1 MIFSLILLSLSNMN
15 YIKRIIV
22 SIVIAT
28 IISPVF
34 STISAQSF
42 DQANVKVRVAERVQL
57 MNDYI
62 SYMADKKNNYETRQ
76 YYRKKAL
83 PLFIG
88 KGYKYISDGIE
99 KDGVLMQTTSTNNG
113 NVKTQLIRNYF
124 SKLIDLKYSDI
135 KITST
140 KAANIK
146 VSDLKKIGREENGNY
161 IYECTCEYEQYF
173 YGYRDGKLVYKD
185 KTTKR
190 ISCRVEVEETEDGV
204 ETIIRLGDVE
214 AVCTEKV

>member
-1 MIFSLILLSLSNMN
+1 MKTINKILLG
-15 YIKRIIV
+15 
-22 SIVIAT
+22 IAFT
-28 IISPVF
+28 IMLTPFF
-34 STISAQSF
+34 SEASAQNF
-42 DQANVKVRVAERVQL
+42 DQANLKARIAERVQL

-62 SYMADKKNNYETRQ
+62 SYMADKENNYETRK
-76 YYRKKAL
+76 YYSKKVL

-88 KGYKYISDGIE
+88 KGYEYMLDGIKKE
-99 KDGVLMQTTSTNNG
+99 GVMMQTTSTNNG
-113 NVKTQLIRNYF
+113 DVKTQLIRVYF
-124 SKLIDLKYSDI
+124 LKLIDLKYTDV

-146 VSDLKKIGREENGNY
+146 VSDLKKIGRDDNGNY

-173 YGYRDGKLVYKD
+173 YGYIDGVLVYKD

-190 ISCRVEVEETEDGV
+190 ISCRVEMEDTEDGF

-214 AVCTEKV
+214 AICTEKV